1 MFVCKD
7 GSIKNKRKTVDVQDL
22 EEYRAS
28 IMGDKYVRIN
38 FVYSEI
44 DDNGENTE
52 DSQSSP
58 AEEHSDK
65 E

>member
-28 IMGDKYVRIN
+28 IMVDKYVRIN

>member
-1 MFVCKD
+1 MYVCKD
-7 GSIKNKRKTVDVQDL
+7 GSIKNKHKTVDVQDL
-22 EEYRAS
+22 EEYRAR
-28 IMGDKYVRIN
+28 IMGDRYIRIN

-44 DDNGENTE
+44 NDNGENTE

-58 AEEHSDK
+58 AEEHGDK

>member
-28 IMGDKYVRIN
+28 VMGDKYVRIN